1 MMVKYSAWGFP
12 KYPDSPASGLLL
24 RRAASLEHLPGDVEA
39 HAEVVDEVEE
49 REGLEDRVGVRH
61 LDEDG
66 DVTQQ
71 PERRQRQGDLAEG
84 DRARRVDVPD
94 GDEDQQRADEQ
105 QRADGAGA
113 EVEDDYVERSYVP
126 VAREAQEEMVGLGA
140 VSRLGV
146 HPAELVAR
154 REDGERSQSDT
165 EGSAGQVAGGPQ
177 KEDGGEDVGHVVH
190 DVVQEHAVEKRQ
202 ELLYPKAASQEAV
215 GAVYDEGR
223 EHEPQGGHGLAVI
236 GGYQDQERQHRS
248 ARRVQVHRRGPQA
261 QPGRDRHRALS
272 VDVFHRPSLL
282 LCPAT
287 HTLILR

>member
-12 KYPDSPASGLLL
+12 KYPGSLASGFL

-49 REGLEDRVGVRH
+49 REGLEDGVGVRH

-84 DRARRVDVPD
+84 DRARGVDVPD

-126 VAREAQEEMVGLGA
+126 VAREAQEEMVGL
-140 VSRLGV
+140 
-146 HPAELVAR
+146 
-154 REDGERSQSDT
+154 
-165 EGSAGQVAGGPQ
+165 
-177 KEDGGEDVGHVVH
+177 
-190 DVVQEHAVEKRQ
+190 
-202 ELLYPKAASQEAV
+202 
-215 GAVYDEGR
+215 
-223 EHEPQGGHGLAVI
+223 
-236 GGYQDQERQHRS
+236 
-248 ARRVQVHRRGPQA
+248 
-261 QPGRDRHRALS
+261 
-272 VDVFHRPSLL
+272 
-282 LCPAT
+282 
-287 HTLILR
+287 